1 MCQTGSSI
9 LNNLETWLWFV
20 GVSSADFFVKAPF
33 LPASVTTLQM
43 SVAKCSDL
51 NSAFIIIE
59 LLFGWPGPLSVHSS
73 YKYTKTISPFLKCFF
88 LSVSLIFCA
97 FILMMIFFTHTDIAL
112 FFSLDF
118 ISILPPNQLPHTDP
132 TPLKEWRN
140 SPQLSEDL
148 LLAKAWLTVCLYY
161 YYFCICLGVLITLSI
176 MSINVLC
183 YKLH

>member
-1 MCQTGSSI
+1 
-9 LNNLETWLWFV
+9 
-20 GVSSADFFVKAPF
+20 
-33 LPASVTTLQM
+33 M

-51 NSAFIIIE
+51 NSAFIIIK

-73 YKYTKTISPFLKCFF
+73 EKYTKTVSPFLKCFF
-88 LSVSLIFCA
+88 YQSHTLLCFYSNDD
-97 FILMMIFFTHTDIAL
+97 FFHSHWHCTV
-112 FFSLDF
+112 FSLDF
-118 ISILPPNQLPHTDP
+118 KSILPPNQLPNTDP

-161 YYFCICLGVLITLSI
+161 YYFSICLGVLITLSI